1 MAIIDKKI
9 TFTVQE
15 ITDKGETVLIKF
27 VPTMPDGVVWGS
39 PSDPLFVTVAKDEN
53 YLSVGDSFGEV
64 VIAQY
69 DDGIEE
75 EPPVE

>member
-27 VPTMPDGVVWGS
+27 RPTMPDGVTWGS
-39 PSDPLFVTVAKDEN
+39 PGDPLFVTVAKSEN

-75 EPPVE
+75 EPKES

>member
-27 VPTMPDGVVWGS
+27 IPTMPDGVTWGS
-39 PSDPLFVTVAKDEN
+39 PGDPLFVTVQR
-53 YLSVGDSFGEV
+53 VR
-64 VIAQY
+64 I
-69 DDGIEE
+69 I
-75 EPPVE
+75 

>member
-39 PSDPLFVTVAKDEN
+39 PSDPLFVTVQKAEN
-53 YLSVGDSFGEV
+53 YLAVGDTFDGP
-64 VIAQY
+64 VIAKF
-69 DDGIEE
+69 DDGVP
-75 EPPVE
+75 EPAEG

>member
-15 ITDKGETVLIKF
+15 ITDKGNTILLKF
-27 VPTMPDGVVWGS
+27 TPNMPEGAVWGS
-39 PSDPLFVTVAKDEN
+39 PSDPLFVTVQKAEN
-53 YLSVGDSFGEV
+53 YLAVGDTFDGP

-69 DDGIEE
+69 DDGVPE
-75 EPPVE
+75 EPIE

>member
-15 ITDKGETVLIKF
+15 ITDKGETVLINF

-39 PSDPLFVTVAKDEN
+39 PSDPLFVTVAKNEN

>member
-15 ITDKGETVLIKF
+15 ITDKGEIVLIKF
-27 VPTMPDGVVWGS
+27 IPTMPDGVVWGS
-39 PSDPLFVTVAKDEN
+39 PGDPLFVTVNKNEN
-53 YLSVGDSFGEV
+53 ILAVGDTFDGP

-69 DDGIEE
+69 DDGVPE
-75 EPPVE
+75 EPIE

>member
-15 ITDKGETVLIKF
+15 ITDKGATVLLKF
-27 VPTMPDGVVWGS
+27 RPTMPEGTTWGS
-39 PSDPLFVTVAKDEN
+39 PGDPLFVTVAKSEN

>member
-27 VPTMPDGVVWGS
+27 RPTMPDGVTWGS
-39 PSDPLFVTVAKDEN
+39 PGDPLFVTVAKAEN

-64 VIAQY
+64 VIAQF
-69 DDGIEE
+69 DDGVPE
-75 EPPVE
+75 EPIE

>member
-15 ITDKGETVLIKF
+15 ITDKGATVLLKF
-27 VPTMPDGVVWGS
+27 RPTMPEGTTWDS
-39 PSDPLFVTVAKDEN
+39 PGDPLFVTVAKDEN

-69 DDGIEE
+69 DDGIPE
-75 EPPVE
+75 EPGEE

>member
-15 ITDKGETVLIKF
+15 ITDKGATVLLKF
-27 VPTMPDGVVWGS
+27 RPTMPEGTTWDS
-39 PSDPLFVTVAKDEN
+39 PGDPLFVTVAKNEN

>member
-39 PSDPLFVTVAKDEN
+39 PSDPLFVTVQKAEN
-53 YLSVGDSFGEV
+53 YLAVGDTFDGPV
-64 VIAQY
+64 VAKY
-69 DDGIEE
+69 DDGVL
-75 EPPVE
+75 EPAEG

>member
-1 MAIIDKKI
+1 MSIIDKKI

-15 ITDKGETVLIKF
+15 ITDKGATVLLKF
-27 VPTMPDGVVWGS
+27 RPTMPEGTTWDS
-39 PSDPLFVTVAKDEN
+39 PGDPLFVTVAKSEN

-69 DDGIEE
+69 DDGVP
-75 EPPVE
+75 EP

>member
-15 ITDKGETVLIKF
+15 ITDKGDMVLIKF

-39 PSDPLFVTVAKDEN
+39 PSDSLFVTVAKNEN

>member
-15 ITDKGETVLIKF
+15 ITDKGEIVLIKF
-27 VPTMPDGVVWGS
+27 IPTMPEGVVWSS
-39 PSDPLFVTVAKDEN
+39 PGDPLFVTVNKNEN
-53 YLSVGDSFGEV
+53 ILAVGDTFDGP

-69 DDGIEE
+69 DDGVP
-75 EPPVE
+75 EPAEG

>member
-1 MAIIDKKI
+1 MIIEKRI
-9 TFTVQE
+9 TFTVIE
-15 ITDKGETVLIKF
+15 ITDKGNTVLLKF
-27 VPTMPDGVVWGS
+27 TPNMPEGVVWSS
-39 PSDPLFVTVAKDEN
+39 PGDPLFVTVAKNEN

>member
-27 VPTMPDGVVWGS
+27 IPTMPDEVVWGS
-39 PSDPLFVTVAKDEN
+39 PGDPLFVTVAKNEN

-69 DDGIEE
+69 DDGVP
-75 EPPVE
+75 EPAEG